1 MPCGYSVIGSGGS
14 SGRIVSIVIIY
25 GHLRAS
31 IRQRVMAEAPSKE
44 LGLCGSDGATAELV
58 LRRAVEHGGIR
69 RRRILLR
76 WSVRWRRLRRSAR
89 RRPRGG
95 LTGPDR
101 RQFVLLPASWSGR
114 GDTAS
119 RAPRPPPVAQI
130 GLGQTGFEQPP
141 SDGGRPRRLPIS
153 KERLERRLRPD
164 IAILRGAVRQVAE
177 TRRKARHDEC
187 TIAGQGGIRVYPGNT
202 PRSTT
207 PSSPE
212 QRDPDEDR
220 YR

>member
-1 MPCGYSVIGSGGS
+1 MRVFRHRFKPIVRSYRIHRYHLRPFESFDTPERHGGS
-14 SGRIVSIVIIY
+14 SVEGN
-25 GHLRAS
+25 GHKFRPWGS
-31 IRQRVMAEAPSKE
+31 AEATAPPLNWCCVGLSNMAVYAGDVFSCVGPSGGGGYGDPLE
-44 LGLCGSDGATAELV
+44 PTPRRCDRTRSTAV
-58 LRRAVEHGGIR
+58 CHANV
-69 RRRILLR
+69 
-76 WSVRWRRLRRSAR
+76 SAR
-89 RRPRGG
+89 LFP
-95 LTGPDR
+95 
-101 RQFVLLPASWSGR
+101 LPASWS
-114 GDTAS
+114 
-119 RAPRPPPVAQI
+119 I

-164 IAILRGAVRQVAE
+164 IAIRRGAVRQVAE

-187 TIAGQGGIRVYPGNT
+187 TIAGQGDIRVYPGNT

-207 PSSPE
+207 PSGPE